1 MRGVSDKT
9 TKFVLLLFS
18 MHTFSVKLQTM
29 RATFH
34 FIAVLSLLTLFSAC
48 KGETENT
55 DDVSMT
61 GQEQE
66 LIFKGKEEIEAK
78 IAAIDND
85 QNLLIVNSLMYA
97 HSNGSTAEAVA
108 YLNEKQ
114 EILKIEEKFNDSKTG
129 NFGKKIF
136 YFENGK
142 RLATKE
148 IYQDNQLKKPMFIER
163 VSFYDKKDKVQYAQ
177 QREAD
182 FEENLEMATFQLAKA
197 TDCPKDRAMQI
208 LNQEGPFETTFQGLA
223 SNGDMDFIIVG
234 ENAKDGFTSSLAIQH
249 NGGDIPKLLANEVA
263 YIGRPL
269 TVQFERVIDHRDFEF
284 QALMA
289 LRIN

>member
-1 MRGVSDKT
+1 
-9 TKFVLLLFS
+9 
-18 MHTFSVKLQTM
+18 M
-29 RATFH
+29 RATFQ
-34 FIAVLSLLTLFSAC
+34 FIAVLSLLTLFNAC
-48 KGETENT
+48 KGKSENT
-55 DDVSMT
+55 DDAITT
-61 GQEQE
+61 GEEQE
-66 LIFKGKEEIEAK
+66 LSFKGKEDIEAK

-97 HSNGSTAEAVA
+97 HSNGSTAEAIA

-114 EILKIEEKFNDSKTG
+114 EILKIEEKYNDTKSG
-129 NFGKKIF
+129 NFGRRIF

-163 VSFYDKKDKVQYAQ
+163 VSFYDKNDKVKFSQ

-182 FEENLEMATFQLAKA
+182 FEENLEMANFQLAK
-197 TDCPKDRAMQI
+197 TSDCSKDRAMQI

-234 ENAKDGFTSSLAIQH
+234 ENVKDGFTSSLAIQH
-249 NGGDIPKLLANEVA
+249 NGGDIPKLLANEAA
-263 YIGRPL
+263 YIGRSL
-269 TVQFERVIDHRDFEF
+269 TVQFERVVDHRDFEF